1 MNNKAILY
9 GIQSVGGK
17 TDLKCQ
23 KTRNIITIPRKS
35 NKIQA
40 ENVSNKRHDI
50 NQKTFNN
57 IKDIRNR
64 NVI

>member
-1 MNNKAILY
+1 ML
-9 GIQSVGGK
+9 
-17 TDLKCQ
+17 

-35 NKIQA
+35 NKVPFIQE

-57 IKDIRNR
+57 IKDIRNI
-64 NVI
+64 NFPFFMIYSG

>member
-1 MNNKAILY
+1 ML
-9 GIQSVGGK
+9 
-17 TDLKCQ
+17 

-35 NKIQA
+35 NKVPFIQE

-64 NVI
+64 NINFPFFMIYSG